1 MDFNQIKEYLDMIP
15 DIEELKKEP
24 DISAL
29 IKRYGLEVVEAKF
42 DEINEKLHKKITTA
56 SDGAEIELLG
66 ISKYYFIEKI
76 KDVLKLEN
84 GRVLKRVVNCL
95 GIMKSDYVGNRI
107 YSQNSV
113 EEFAKLLSSYSN
125 VQFDEEHGDKL
136 SLESEVEKSMKEL
149 FGEREYLFVNNLKGG
164 LFLLF
169 DAVARGRKIVTGI
182 YDNILI
188 GGTGISEIAA
198 KAGAEFKVVGY
209 SNGISAE
216 NYLKEAAYDG
226 EIALFTESFDMREFR
241 EKKRTGEIAGR
252 LKEKFRTLYLSDVSY
267 EGKSFEDKLGAGKS
281 ISEVMEEG
289 YNIGI
294 FDLSRFYELP
304 DIAVICADKPIMKKI
319 RESVFYEM
327 LKPSYEEFLLF
338 YSSLRQVYS
347 CGKREESFIEKCMNS
362 SVNAV
367 SLKNEFFISRLR
379 EIAGEKLNYE
389 IIKGKNFQ
397 FSDNIREEEKLET
410 EMVSIKLTKKAASEL
425 EKELRTG
432 EPVVLCWLNEENLIF
447 NLQLVEESDIGYISE
462 VAGEKIKKS
471 KQNKKTVDKN

>member
-29 IKRYGLEVVEAKF
+29 IKRYGVEVVEAKF

-56 SDGAEIELLG
+56 SDETEIEQIG
-66 ISKYYFIEKI
+66 ISKNYFIEKI
-76 KDVLKLEN
+76 KDILKLEN

-95 GIMKSDYVGNRI
+95 GIIKSDYVGNKI
-107 YSQNSV
+107 YSKSSI
-113 EEFAKLLSSYSN
+113 EEFARLLSSYNN
-125 VQFDEEHGDKL
+125 VQFDEECGEKL
-136 SLESEVEKSMKEL
+136 SLESEVEKIMKEM

-169 DAVARGRKIVTGI
+169 DAVARGRKIVTGV
-182 YDNILI
+182 YDNIMI
-188 GGTGISEIAA
+188 DGTGISEIAT

-241 EKKRTGEIAGR
+241 EKKKTDEIAGK
-252 LKEKFRTLYLSDVSY
+252 LKDKFRTLYLSDVSY
-267 EGKSFEDKLGAGKS
+267 DGKSFEEKIGAGKS
-281 ISEVMEEG
+281 ISEVMKEG

-304 DIAVICADKPIMKKI
+304 DIAVICADKPIIKKLK
-319 RESVFYEM
+319 ESVFYEI
-327 LKPSYEEFLLF
+327 LKPAYEELLLF
-338 YSSLRQVYS
+338 YLSLREVYS
-347 CGKREESFIEKCMNS
+347 CGKREESFIEKAMNS
-362 SVNAV
+362 SNNVL

-397 FSDNIREEEKLET
+397 FSDNVKENEKFET
-410 EMVSIKLTKKAASEL
+410 EMISIKLTKKAAFEHR
-425 EKELRTG
+425 KRAKNRRA
-432 EPVVLCWLNEENLIF
+432 CYF
-447 NLQLVEESDIGYISE
+447 MLV
-462 VAGEKIKKS
+462 K
-471 KQNKKTVDKN
+471 